1 MMKQKI
7 MTMAM
12 ATIALTAAAQGGAAE
27 TVAWTSTPTDSVKAI
42 MAKAEA
48 GDAACQNEV
57 GGWYYAGRHVA
68 RDYATAARW
77 WRQSGNQG
85 NVLALG
91 NLALCYQH
99 GRGVERDS
107 LAALRLY
114 NHSLKHGNKALIA
127 ERERLAD
134 NATAFDNVLLG
145 LSYQKGN
152 GVKKDIAKAKSYYEA
167 AVKQGSADAA
177 RELGLI
183 SLNEKRAVD
192 AVPLFKQAADAD
204 DLTGIYYYGLLR
216 HEGRGCPADKR
227 EGVIYLLRAA
237 ERDYAAAQNKLGN
250 LYATGD
256 GVAHDDAQAVKW
268 YRRAAAA
275 GSVHSMWSLAECYR
289 TGTGL
294 DRDYEAALHWYA
306 EAAALGYQRAFKKR
320 IAQNDTVMA
329 TPFGNY
335 LRGMKLY
342 SIDKDYEAA
351 LKEFKALEKAKC
363 SEGKTLQAAVLANK
377 EYAKTDPKRAV
388 KLLREVSDSYAMAAF
403 LLGSLTEVGKG
414 TDKDMASAVKLYEQA
429 SAGGYAPAQC
439 YLGDLYYEGRGVEQD
454 YKKAVE
460 LYELAAS
467 QRRLTANARSR
478 LIDCYEN
485 GTGGIAIDKERA
497 KSLAK
502 EKESAGVT
510 ALLKLL

>member
-152 GVKKDIAKAKSYYEA
+152 GVKKDMAKAKSYYEA

-183 SLNEKRAVD
+183 SLNEKRTVD

-216 HEGRGCPADKR
+216 FEGRGCPADKQ

-237 ERDYAAAQNKLGN
+237 DLDFAAAQNKLAT
-250 LYATGD
+250 LYATGN
-256 GVAHDDAQAVKW
+256 GVMRDEAQAVKW
-268 YRRAAAA
+268 HQKAATA

-289 TGTGL
+289 LGTGIG
-294 DRDYEAALHWYA
+294 RDYEAALHWYA

-320 IAQNDTVMA
+320 IAENDTIMK

-351 LKEFKALEKAKC
+351 LKEFKALDKAKC
-363 SEGKTLQAAVLANK
+363 SEGKTMQAVILANK
-377 EYAKTDPKRAV
+377 EYAKTDPKRAI
-388 KLLREVSDSYAMAAF
+388 KLLSEVSDVNAMAAF

-414 TDKDMASAVKLYEQA
+414 TDKDMAAAIKLYEQA
-429 SAGGYAPAQC
+429 AEHGYAPAQC

-454 YKKAVE
+454 YRRAVE
-460 LYELAAS
+460 FYERAA
-467 QRRLTANARSR
+467 QQYRLSSVARTR

-485 GTGGIAIDKERA
+485 GTGDITTDKVRA
-497 KSLAK
+497 KILSK
-502 EKESAGVT
+502 EKEST
-510 ALLKLL
+510 SWFKLLQML